1 MADDLCLIHL
11 VANRGEKK
19 RQKKKRS
26 LPYMPRHESKAK
38 AMTDLG
44 MPLRERHAVANFY
57 ALVLLSIFTAGILDY
72 CLEGLDEKRSAWRA
86 KGQAVASS
94 AGQLVSK
101 ARLASGVKWTNGWPT
116 HTTLAPQA
124 IDATLV
130 ALIEPTGYSPG

>member
-1 MADDLCLIHL
+1 MK
-11 VANRGEKK
+11 KK
-19 RQKKKRS
+19 RQKRS
-26 LPYMPRHESKAK
+26 LPYMPQHESKSYDRPRYAFTR
-38 AMTDLG
+38 ASRGGQFLCSG
-44 MPLRERHAVANFY
+44 AAVDIHSENAPY
-57 ALVLLSIFTAGILDY
+57 Y

>member
-1 MADDLCLIHL
+1 M
-11 VANRGEKK
+11 N
-19 RQKKKRS
+19 
-26 LPYMPRHESKAK
+26 PK

-57 ALVLLSIFTAGILDY
+57 ALVLLLSIFTFTAGNAPYY